1 MSETLIPR
9 LNTLLADLTV
19 SYQRLRTYHWTVKGP
34 MFFQLHERFEE
45 MYNSSAL
52 WIDEIAERIVGLGG
66 APVGTLGGLL
76 EIASL
81 REDLQASDAS
91 SMVEHLIK
99 DQSHLVS
106 QLREIN
112 ALAAESSDPLTANM
126 VEEIADQAEKSAWML
141 EAYLG

>member
-1 MSETLIPR
+1 MSDSLIPR

-34 MFFQLHERFEE
+34 MFFQLHERFEA

-66 APVGTLGGLL
+66 VPVGTMSGLL

-81 REDLQASDAS
+81 REDLEAADAS

-106 QLREIN
+106 LLREIN
-112 ALAAESSDPLTANM
+112 ELAAESSDPLTANM

-141 EAYLG
+141 QAYLG